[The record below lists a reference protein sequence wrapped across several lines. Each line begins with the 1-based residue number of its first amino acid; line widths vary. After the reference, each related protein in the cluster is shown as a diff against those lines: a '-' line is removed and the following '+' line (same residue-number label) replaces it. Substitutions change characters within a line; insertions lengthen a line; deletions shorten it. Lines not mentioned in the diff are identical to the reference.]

1 MFDDVYIV
9 YGTDTDFDATL
20 DLDKLDGDNGFKITG
35 VSGGSNSSFTAA
47 SAGDMNGD
55 GYADIVLGV
64 PRAGA
69 ERGNTFVL
77 FGKGS
82 GFQSEFDLYDYYDGD
97 TDEPFDG
104 FRISGANLG
113 DYSGD
118 SVASA
123 GDVNGDGFDDLLI
136 GATGADYGSGRTYL
150 VFGNRFFEGE
160 LSLSSLERSEGYEI
174 YGIAPSDRSGSSV
187 SSAGDLN
194 GDGFDDIL
202 IGAPGADLNGTNDVG
217 ATYVIYGGESALEAL
232 DAKDAAADGS
242 VYLADLDGINGFQIN
257 GIGLSD
263 RIGSAVSSAGDIN
276 GDGFDD
282 ILIGAWEADPNG
294 RFNAGQTYVVFGGDG
309 ALAALDAQDSAAGGP
324 DGIINLS
331 NLDGSNGFLINGTY
345 SGDDSGYAVAAAG
358 DLNGDGFDDILIGAP
373 DAVVSGE
380 SRVGQTYVFF
390 GQSAFE
396 AEMSVANLN
405 GSNGYAIKGKDR
417 SDSLGRTV
425 GAGDFNGDGI
435 NDILVSS
442 QWAGPGGET
451 YVLFGG
457 QNNLDA
463 LDSADSAGDGT
474 IDLSNLGINFAQS
487 NRLPTGTV
495 TLSGTARQGEE
506 LQATVTDLDDRDGI
520 ANGPL
525 SYQWLRDGA
534 EIAGANKAVH
544 LLTQRDVDAEIS
556 VRISFV
562 DKKGT
567 VENLTSASTSPVAD
581 VNDAPTGAV
590 TISGIAR
597 QDEVLEA
604 VTTSLGDLDGM
615 GELSYQWMR
624 DGKVI
629 GRGTEST
636 YTLKRADVGEPIS
649 VQVTY
654 TDGGG
659 TTETVTSAETSNVK
673 TRNLI
678 VDGTENADSL
688 FGGRGDDIVNG
699 EDGSDTLY
707 GRKGADMLFGG
718 GGSDM
723 LLGGKHNDLIYGE
736 DGNDR
741 LIGGKGSDKLNGGD
755 GHDVL
760 DGGKDSDV
768 LIGGAG
774 MDVFVF
780 SKGVDIVRD
789 FDVFDDMIDVSA
801 SRGIVDFEDLA
812 DNHMSEA
819 DGKVTIAHNGHEMI
833 LYSTQLDD
841 LDAFHFLF

>member
-1 MFDDVYIV
+1 MTNKAFAGLQINGVTAGAETGSLVASAGDINGDDIDDILIRSSNTDGNGLLFDAVYSV

-35 VSGGSNSSFTAA
+35 VSLGSNRSFTAA

-55 GYADIVLGV
+55 DYADIVLGV
-64 PRAGA
+64 PGAGA

-113 DYSGD
+113 DYSGA

-123 GDVNGDGFDDLLI
+123 GDVNGDGFDD
-136 GATGADYGSGRTYL
+136 
-150 VFGNRFFEGE
+150 
-160 LSLSSLERSEGYEI
+160 
-174 YGIAPSDRSGSSV
+174 
-187 SSAGDLN
+187 
-194 GDGFDDIL
+194 IL
-202 IGAPGADLNGTNDVG
+202 IGAPSADASGQ
-217 ATYVIYGGESALEAL
+217 
-232 DAKDAAADGS
+232 
-242 VYLADLDGINGFQIN
+242 YLA
-257 GIGLSD
+257 
-263 RIGSAVSSAGDIN
+263 
-276 GDGFDD
+276 
-282 ILIGAWEADPNG
+282 
-294 RFNAGQTYVVFGGDG
+294 
-309 ALAALDAQDSAAGGP
+309 
-324 DGIINLS
+324 
-331 NLDGSNGFLINGTY
+331 
-345 SGDDSGYAVAAAG
+345 
-358 DLNGDGFDDILIGAP
+358 
-373 DAVVSGE
+373 
-380 SRVGQTYVFF
+380 GQTYVFF
-390 GQSAFE
+390 GQSAFD
-396 AEMSVANLN
+396 AEMSFASLN
-405 GSNGYAIKGKDR
+405 GSNGHAINGKDR
-417 SDSLGRTV
+417 WDSLGRTV
-425 GAGDFNGDGI
+425 GAGDFNGDYI

-442 QWAGPGGET
+442 QMGGGFGGET

-463 LDSADSAGDGT
+463 LDSADSAGAGT
-474 IDLSNLGINFAQS
+474 IDLSNLGINFAPS

-520 ANGPL
+520 DSAL

-562 DKKGT
+562 DKNDT
-567 VENLTSASTSPVAD
+567 VESLTSASTSPVAD

-629 GRGTEST
+629 ARGTEST

-723 LLGGKHNDLIYGE
+723 LLGGKHNDLLYGE

-833 LYSTQLDD
+833 LYNTQLDD